1 MGLPV
6 FPVPLNCPPLN
17 DGGAPWVQA
26 LLADP
31 PIEMYL
37 YIYKYSWKDGE
48 QGGEHM
54 NIHICMCVCKCM
66 YIYIYVR
73 VALAGNFVKY
83 KYFV

>member
-6 FPVPLNCPPLN
+6 FVPLNCPPLN

-37 YIYKYSWKDGE
+37 YIYINTAGKMGSKVA
-48 QGGEHM
+48 
-54 NIHICMCVCKCM
+54 NI
-66 YIYIYVR
+66 
-73 VALAGNFVKY
+73 
-83 KYFV
+83 